1 MILIT
6 GGAGFIG
13 SNLVSALSKK
23 PTLPKIVIVDRLGID
38 DKWKNIAKHLVYEI
52 ISPDQLQLFLSK
64 NENSLECI
72 FHLGAISS
80 TTEKD
85 VDLILQNNLN
95 LSLYLWRWCIS
106 YNVPFIYA
114 SSAATYGNGSHGF
127 KDNSTL
133 PELSKLRPLNPYGW
147 SKHLFDKCIISDLE
161 RGGAHPPQWVGLKF
175 FNVYGPN
182 EIHKGNQSSL
192 VAQMHPHIAKNKPAI
207 LFKSHQDG
215 TKDGEQSRDFI
226 WIDDCI
232 DIMLWFYKNKQVSGL
247 FNVGTGQ
254 ARSFKDLV
262 TIIFHALDREP
273 RIEYINTPIN
283 IRDQY
288 QYFTEATT
296 QKLKAV
302 GYEKPF
308 TSLEDGVT
316 QYVKNYLSTIDPYK

>member
-13 SNLVSALSKK
+13 SNLVAALSNK
-23 PTLPKIVIVDRLGID
+23 PNLPKIVIVDRFGID
-38 DKWKNIAKHLVYEI
+38 DKWKNLAKHLVYEI
-52 ISPDQLQLFLSK
+52 INPDQLQLFLSK
-64 NENSLECI
+64 HENSLECI

-85 VDLILQNNLN
+85 VDLILQNNFN
-95 LSLYLWRWCIS
+95 LSLHLWKWCTS
-106 YNVPFIYA
+106 HNVPFIYA
-114 SSAATYGNGSHGF
+114 SSAATYGNGDHGF
-127 KDNSTL
+127 EDNSTL
-133 PELSKLRPLNPYGW
+133 HDLSKLRPLNPYGW
-147 SKHLFDKCIISDLE
+147 SKHLFDKCIMSELE
-161 RGGAHPPQWVGLKF
+161 RGGAHPPQWAGLKF

-192 VAQMHPHIAKNKPAI
+192 VAQMHPHIAKNEPAI
-207 LFKSHQDG
+207 LFKSHQDD

-232 DIMLWFYKNKQVSGL
+232 DIMLWFYKNNHVSGL

-254 ARSFKDLV
+254 ARSFKDLA

-273 RIEYINTPIN
+273 HIEYVDTPIN

-288 QYFTEATT
+288 QYFTKAST
-296 QKLKAV
+296 QKLKNV
-302 GYEKPF
+302 GYDKPF

-316 QYVKNYLSTIDPYK
+316 QYVKKYLSTIDPYK